1 MVVDRRITGVPSDNV
16 EVESV
21 TIDTPDLSIEGV
33 EMTDPNKYALR
44 MLFLLAIVALLITL
58 LFEPLK
64 NAFEG
69 NVVLNSVIIST
80 FILGTIFSFRQTARL
95 SKEAKWL
102 KFIKRKDSLMPANVA
117 SKIKPTLLAPVA
129 AVLSDDRNENPSL
142 SANSLGTILEGV
154 SSRLDESRE
163 ILRYMIGLLV
173 FLGLLGTF
181 WGLLQTISSVSG
193 VINTIDFNSGNIT
206 NEGSALF
213 MEIQKGL
220 SAPLDGM
227 STAFSSSLFG
237 LAGSLILGFL
247 DLQVGQASNRF
258 FNELED
264 WLSQMAIFT
273 TSEAGN
279 SGLSEAA
286 IESLALVAK
295 RANQNEN
302 DRVRIS
308 ENINELNIVLNRLV
322 EKLDED
328 RSIKDHLIK
337 ISSILKN
344 LGEENTGKISEI
356 QSSFTIELRA
366 ISKQLSNL
374 EKSFTKHSNK

>member
-1 MVVDRRITGVPSDNV
+1 
-16 EVESV
+16 
-21 TIDTPDLSIEGV
+21 
-33 EMTDPNKYALR
+33 MTDPNKYAYR
-44 MLFLLAIVALLITL
+44 MLFLLILVIILITL

-69 NVVLNSVIIST
+69 NIVLNSVIIST
-80 FILGTIFSFRQTARL
+80 FILGTIFSFRQTVRL
-95 SKEAKWL
+95 SREAKWL

-117 SKIKPTLLAPVA
+117 LKIKPTLLAPVA
-129 AVLSDDRNENPSL
+129 AVLSEDRNENPSL

-193 VINTIDFNSGNIT
+193 VINTIDFDNANFSDQGNV
-206 NEGSALF
+206 LF

-273 TSEAGN
+273 TNEFSN
-279 SGLSEAA
+279 SGLTEAA
-286 IESLALVAK
+286 VESLALVAK

-302 DRVRIS
+302 DRARIS
-308 ENINELNIVLNRLV
+308 ENINELTIVLNRLV

-328 RSIKDHLIK
+328 RTVKDHLIT

-344 LGEENTGKISEI
+344 LGEENKGNISEI
-356 QSSFTIELRA
+356 QSNLTIELRA
-366 ISKQLSNL
+366 ISKQFSNI
-374 EKSFTKHSNK
+374 EKTINKINNK

>member
-1 MVVDRRITGVPSDNV
+1 
-16 EVESV
+16 
-21 TIDTPDLSIEGV
+21 
-33 EMTDPNKYALR
+33 MTDPNKYAFR
-44 MLFLLAIVALLITL
+44 MLFLLVIVALLITI

-69 NVVLNSVIIST
+69 NVVLNSVIVST
-80 FILGTIFSFRQTARL
+80 FILGTIFSFRQTVRL

-117 SKIKPTLLAPVA
+117 SKIKPILLAPVA

-142 SANSLGTILEGV
+142 SANSLGTILDGV

-193 VINTIDFNSGNIT
+193 VINTIDFNIGNIS
-206 NEGSALF
+206 NKGNALF

-273 TSEAGN
+273 TNELGN

-286 IESLALVAK
+286 VESLALVAK

-302 DRVRIS
+302 DRVRVS
-308 ENINELNIVLNRLV
+308 ENINELNIVLDRLV

-328 RSIKDHLIK
+328 RSIKDYLVK

-344 LGEENTGKISEI
+344 LGNENTGKISEI
-356 QSSFTIELRA
+356 QSSLTIELRA

-374 EKSFTKHSNK
+374 EKSIAKLNNK

>member
-1 MVVDRRITGVPSDNV
+1 
-16 EVESV
+16 
-21 TIDTPDLSIEGV
+21 
-33 EMTDPNKYALR
+33 MTDPNKYAFR
-44 MLFLLAIVALLITL
+44 MLIVLIIVIFLIFF

-69 NVVLNSVIIST
+69 NRILNSVIIST
-80 FILGTIFSFRQTARL
+80 FLLGTIFAFRQTFQL

-102 KFIKRKDSLMPANVA
+102 KYIKKKNSLMPANIA
-117 SKIKPTLLAPVA
+117 LKIKPVLLAPVA
-129 AVLSDDRNENPSL
+129 AVLSEDRKDNPSL
-142 SANSLGTILEGV
+142 SANSLSTILDGV

-193 VINTIDFNSGNIT
+193 VINTIDFNINSAS
-206 NEGSALF
+206 NEGNTLF
-213 MEIQKGL
+213 AEIQKGL
-220 SAPLDGM
+220 SAPLSGM

-237 LAGSLILGFL
+237 LAASLILGFL

-273 TSEAGN
+273 TNETGN
-279 SGLSEAA
+279 NSLGESA
-286 IESLALVAK
+286 IENLAIVAK

-302 DRVRIS
+302 EKNRV
-308 ENINELNIVLNRLV
+308 NANLHELTIVLNRLV

-328 RSIKDHLIK
+328 KNVKDHLIS

-344 LGEENTGKISEI
+344 LGDQNFDKISEI
-356 QSSFTIELRA
+356 QNNLTIELRA
-366 ISKQLSNL
+366 ISKQLSII
-374 EKSFTKHSNK
+374 EKSNKKFNDT

>member
-1 MVVDRRITGVPSDNV
+1 
-16 EVESV
+16 
-21 TIDTPDLSIEGV
+21 
-33 EMTDPNKYALR
+33 MTDPNKYAFR
-44 MLFLLAIVALLITL
+44 MLFLLAIVTVLITL
-58 LFEPLK
+58 LFEPLR

-69 NVVLNSVIIST
+69 NVALNSVIIST

-117 SKIKPTLLAPVA
+117 LKIKPTLLAPVA
-129 AVLSDDRNENPSL
+129 AVLSDDRNANPSL

-163 ILRYMIGLLV
+163 IL
-173 FLGLLGTF
+173 LGTF

-193 VINTIDFNSGNIT
+193 VINTIDFNIGNIA
-206 NEGSALF
+206 NEGNTLF

-273 TSEAGN
+273 TNESGN

-308 ENINELNIVLNRLV
+308 ENINELTIVLNRLV

-328 RSIKDHLIK
+328 RSIKDHLVTIT
-337 ISSILKN
+337 SILKN
-344 LGEENTGKISEI
+344 LGEENTGRISEI
-356 QSSFTIELRA
+356 QSNLTIELRS

-374 EKSFTKHSNK
+374 EKSIIKLNNK

>member
-1 MVVDRRITGVPSDNV
+1 
-16 EVESV
+16 
-21 TIDTPDLSIEGV
+21 
-33 EMTDPNKYALR
+33 MTDPNKYAFR
-44 MLFLLAIVALLITL
+44 MLFLLIIVIILITL
-58 LFEPLK
+58 LFNPLR
-64 NAFEG
+64 NVFEG
-69 NVVLNSVIIST
+69 NVALNSLIIST
-80 FILGTIFSFRQTARL
+80 FLLGTIFSFRQTFRL

-102 KFIKRKDSLMPANVA
+102 KFIKRKDSLMPANIA
-117 SKIKPTLLAPVA
+117 LKIKPTLLAPVA
-129 AVLSDDRNENPSL
+129 AVLSENRQDNPSL
-142 SANSLGTILEGV
+142 SANSLGTILDGV

-193 VINTIDFNSGNIT
+193 VINTMNFNISDISDKGN
-206 NEGSALF
+206 SLF

-273 TSEAGN
+273 TNELGN
-279 SGLSEAA
+279 TGLSEAA
-286 IESLALVAK
+286 IENLALVAK

-302 DRVRIS
+302 ERIRIS
-308 ENINELNIVLNRLV
+308 ENINELTIVLNRLV

-328 RSIKDHLIK
+328 RNVKDHLVT

-344 LGEENTGKISEI
+344 MGEENSGKISEI
-356 QSSFTIELRA
+356 QSNLTLELRA
-366 ISKQLSNL
+366 IAKQLSNL
-374 EKSFTKHSNK
+374 DKSVTKLNDK

>member
-1 MVVDRRITGVPSDNV
+1 
-16 EVESV
+16 
-21 TIDTPDLSIEGV
+21 
-33 EMTDPNKYALR
+33 MTDPNKYAFR
-44 MLFLLAIVALLITL
+44 MLFLLAIVAALITL
-58 LFEPLK
+58 LFDPLK
-64 NAFEG
+64 IAFEG
-69 NVVLNSVIIST
+69 NIALNSVIIST
-80 FILGTIFSFRQTARL
+80 FFLGTIFSFRQTARL

-102 KFIKRKDSLMPANVA
+102 KIIKRKDSLMPANVA
-117 SKIKPTLLAPVA
+117 LKIKPTLLAPVA

-193 VINTIDFNSGNIT
+193 VINTIDFNISSIA
-206 NEGSALF
+206 NEGNTLF

-273 TSEAGN
+273 TNESGN

-286 IESLALVAK
+286 VESLVLVAK

-308 ENINELNIVLNRLV
+308 ENINELTIVLNRLV

-328 RSIKDHLIK
+328 RTIKDHLVTIT
-337 ISSILKN
+337 SILKN
-344 LGEENTGKISEI
+344 IGEENTGRISEI
-356 QSSFTIELRA
+356 QSNLTIELRS

-374 EKSFTKHSNK
+374 EKSIIKLNNK

>member
-1 MVVDRRITGVPSDNV
+1 
-16 EVESV
+16 
-21 TIDTPDLSIEGV
+21 
-33 EMTDPNKYALR
+33 MTDPNRYAYR
-44 MLFLLAIVALLITL
+44 MLFLLIIVAILIAF
-58 LFEPLK
+58 LFKPLK
-64 NAFEG
+64 EAFEG
-69 NVVLNSVIIST
+69 NTALNSVIIST
-80 FILGTIFSFRQTARL
+80 FFLGTIFSFRQTFRL

-117 SKIKPTLLAPVA
+117 LKIKPILLAPVA
-129 AVLSDDRNENPSL
+129 AVLSENRKDNPSL
-142 SANSLGTILEGV
+142 SANSLSTILDGV

-193 VINTIDFNSGNIT
+193 VINTIDFNISNISNNGN
-206 NEGSALF
+206 SLF
-213 MEIQKGL
+213 MDIQKGL
-220 SAPLDGM
+220 SAPLSGM

-237 LAGSLILGFL
+237 LAGSLVLGFL

-273 TSEAGN
+273 TSETGN
-279 SGLSEAA
+279 AGLSEAA
-286 IESLALVAK
+286 VESLAIVAK

-302 DRVRIS
+302 EKVRIT
-308 ENINELNIVLNRLV
+308 ENINDLTIVLNRLV

-328 RSIKDHLIK
+328 RSVKDHLIT
-337 ISSILKN
+337 ISTLLKN
-344 LGEENTGKISEI
+344 LGEQNTDKLSEL
-356 QSSFTIELRA
+356 QSNLTIELRA
-366 ISKQLSNL
+366 ISKQLSEI
-374 EKSFTKHSNK
+374 EKSNKKQGNNG

>member
-1 MVVDRRITGVPSDNV
+1 
-16 EVESV
+16 
-21 TIDTPDLSIEGV
+21 
-33 EMTDPNKYALR
+33 MTDPNKYAFR
-44 MLFLLAIVALLITL
+44 MLLLLIVVIVLISL
-58 LFEPLK
+58 LFTPLR

-69 NVVLNSVIIST
+69 NVILNSVIIST
-80 FILGTIFSFRQTARL
+80 FVLGTIFSFRQTFRL
-95 SKEAKWL
+95 SREAKWL
-102 KFIKRKDSLMPANVA
+102 KFIKRKDSLMPANIA
-117 SKIKPTLLAPVA
+117 LKIKPVLLAPVA
-129 AVLSDDRNENPSL
+129 AVLSENRKDNPSL
-142 SANSLGTILEGV
+142 SANSLGTILDGV
-154 SSRLDESRE
+154 SSRLDENRE

-193 VINTIDFNSGNIT
+193 VINTINFNNVNIT
-206 NEGSALF
+206 DEGNALF
-213 MEIQKGL
+213 TEIQKGL
-220 SAPLDGM
+220 NAPLEGM

-273 TSEAGN
+273 THETGN
-279 SGLSEAA
+279 AGLSEAA
-286 IESLALVAK
+286 VESLAIVAK

-302 DRVRIS
+302 DRIRIT
-308 ENINELNIVLNRLV
+308 ENVNELTIVLNRLV

-328 RSIKDHLIK
+328 KNVKDHLIT

-344 LGEENTGKISEI
+344 LGEENSSKISEI
-356 QSSFTIELRA
+356 QSNLTIELRA
-366 ISKQLSNL
+366 ISKQLSSL
-374 EKSFTKHSNK
+374 EKSITKLNTK